1 MKVAAAIQNAIQC
14 YYVIYDKKKK
24 KELLPKHHWI
34 IFSRVGKTESSK
46 EPEPGPLTSGVSEI
60 AACPLSPIDSTLYY
74 LLSLLLSSSTC
85 LFTQCQPHPASACIA
100 LLYFLRYLDCAKA
113 CDCVDHNKLW
123 RILKEMGIPDHLACL
138 LRNLYAGQE
147 AMVRTGHGATDGS
160 K

>member
-1 MKVAAAIQNAIQC
+1 MQSSATMSSMTR
-14 YYVIYDKKKK
+14 KKKRVTIQTS
-24 KELLPKHHWI
+24 LDH
-34 IFSRVGKTESSK
+34 IFKRVGRTESSK

-60 AACPLSPIDSTLYY
+60 AAYPPSPIDSTLSY
-74 LLSLLLSSSTC
+74 LLSLLLSNSSC
-85 LFTQCQPHPASACIA
+85 LFTQCQPHPASTCIA
-100 LLYFLRYLDCAKA
+100 LLYFLRYFDYAKA